1 MSVEARK
8 RAFLEGLEARLRE
21 TIQAAHQAEARAAD
35 AAAEIQG
42 EARRR
47 EDAKEAALQA
57 RLSSGHR
64 GRRERALGELETLRE
79 FTRKGLPVFGRKDA
93 VALGALIDVA
103 VEAGEAEEERSLFL
117 LPVGAGEELEGPGGD
132 GFVAV
137 ATPSSPIGRALLGAR
152 VGDSVEVVVA
162 GRDSEWTVLDLC

>member
-1 MSVEARK
+1 MS
-8 RAFLEGLEARLRE
+8 
-21 TIQAAHQAEARAAD
+21 
-35 AAAEIQG
+35 
-42 EARRR
+42 
-47 EDAKEAALQA
+47 
-57 RLSSGHR
+57 
-64 GRRERALGELETLRE
+64 
-79 FTRKGLPVFGRKDA
+79 
-93 VALGALIDVA
+93 